1 MSGNLVEATL
11 GSVIAQAEAA
21 AQRENEYLADDG
33 LLHCKV
39 CGKALQTILHV
50 KIANLVDEMRTVRC
64 RCDCLTPS
72 EIRAKQIAE
81 YDARQERERRRR
93 ECFAVVDVNGK
104 KSVSKMASWTFA
116 ADDRQRPELSDN
128 MQAYADQF
136 PQYRKDSRGLVLYGN
151 VGTGKSYM
159 AASIANAVIDQGYT
173 ARMVSFG
180 QIGNEMQQTWEKQ
193 DYIDN
198 LCQHD
203 LLIIDD
209 LGTERKS
216 EYMQEI
222 VYNVIDTRYRAGG
235 PLIITTNLTADELS
249 KPGEIG
255 YARIYDRILERCL
268 AVKVDGNSRRRQAT
282 AQVWAE
288 MRQSLGMA

>member
-1 MSGNLVEATL
+1 MNGNVMASILDGVASRT
-11 GSVIAQAEAA
+11 EAA
-21 AQRENEYLADDG
+21 TQWENEYLADDG
-33 LLHCKV
+33 LLHCSV
-39 CGKALQTILHV
+39 CGRAKQVVVHIQ
-50 KIANLVDEMRTVRC
+50 IAGLVDEKKTVRC
-64 RCDCLTPS
+64 RCDCLTPD
-72 EIRAKQIAE
+72 EIRAREIAE
-81 YDARQERERRRR
+81 YDAAQERERRRR
-93 ECFAVVDVNGK
+93 ECFAVVDLSGK
-104 KSVSKMASWTFA
+104 KGVSKMAGWTFA
-116 ADDRQRPELSDN
+116 KDDRQRPDLSDN

-136 PQYRKDSRGLVLYGN
+136 QKYRKESHGLVLYGN

-193 DYIDN
+193 EYIDN
-198 LCQHD
+198 LCKHD

-282 AQVWAE
+282 AQVWAQ
-288 MRQSLGMA
+288 MRQDLGMA